1 MQQKLYV
8 LGLSL
13 WVEESSESFCTNH
26 VHYECISTQEICQDL
41 CTDSSSCVGISY
53 SHMPKTNNS
62 CHLCLD
68 DEVESSDD
76 GYSFYKKPGTL
87 QIYLHQHQANITAI
101 IDQVS
106 LY

>member
-1 MQQKLYV
+1 MEPCNNLSKKIYV

-13 WVEESSESFCTNH
+13 WVEESSKSFCKNH
-26 VHYECISTQEICQDL
+26 VHYECISTQEICQGL

-76 GYSFYKKPGTL
+76 GYSFYKKPGT
-87 QIYLHQHQANITAI
+87 
-101 IDQVS
+101 
-106 LY
+106 

>member
-1 MQQKLYV
+1 MVEWNHTIICEKLYV

-13 WVEESSESFCTNH
+13 WVEESSKSFCTNH

-76 GYSFYKKPGTL
+76 GYSFYKKPGT
-87 QIYLHQHQANITAI
+87 
-101 IDQVS
+101 
-106 LY
+106 